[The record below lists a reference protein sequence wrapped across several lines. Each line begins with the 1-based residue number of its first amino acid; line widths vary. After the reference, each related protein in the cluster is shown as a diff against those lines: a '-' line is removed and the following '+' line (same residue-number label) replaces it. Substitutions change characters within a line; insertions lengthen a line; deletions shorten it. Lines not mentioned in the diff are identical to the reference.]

1 MVSKN
6 AFVKLGMEPE
16 ITKGIEPKV
25 ARHIHA
31 RETVRIPSRIESS
44 EGWDFKKTDGSPR
57 SASPAI

>member
-31 RETVRIPSRIESS
+31 RETVRKPSRIESS
-44 EGWDFKKTDGSPR
+44 EG
-57 SASPAI
+57 